1 MAAFPS
7 YDVEFYSDEVILDPY
22 PHHRAI
28 RDLGPVTWLSKN
40 ELYAIGRYDDV
51 RNALRADSI
60 LVSGKGVAANPIM
73 NKEEVPTTLIS
84 DGERHTLYKRTSMKP
99 IVAGAMKALRGRI
112 QESAVELVD
121 RLVDQKEFDTMRD
134 LAQFLP
140 LSIVAHLVGLPD
152 AGRENLLKWAA
163 ATFDALGS
171 LNKRAKV
178 GILGVKEVYDFIV
191 PLQREDVKPGL
202 WADQLFDAADAGT
215 IEHDEVH
222 GLMMDYIGPSL
233 DTTIFGIG
241 HMMFYLSQHQDQWQA
256 IRDDPELATGA
267 VNEALRMDAPIRAF
281 TRYVTEDFE
290 VGGVTIPKGGR
301 AVVIYGSANR
311 DERHYP
317 DPDRFDITRN
327 NGDHIGFGY
336 GVHKCMGVHLAKLEM
351 RILLEEL
358 AKKIERFE
366 CGEPKV
372 AMNNVLRGFESMPMR
387 LLA

>member
-1 MAAFPS
+1 MPTHPT
-7 YDVEFYSDEVILDPY
+7 YDVEFYCDEVILDPY
-22 PHHRAI
+22 PHYRAI
-28 RDLGPVTWLSKN
+28 RELGPVVWLSKN
-40 ELYAIGRYDDV
+40 ELFAIGRYDDV
-51 RNALRADSI
+51 RTALRADSI

-73 NKEEVPTTLIS
+73 NKEEVPTTLLS
-84 DGERHTLYKRTSMKP
+84 DGERHTRYKRTSMKP
-99 IVAGAMKALRGRI
+99 IVAGAMKELRGRI

-121 RLVDQKEFDTMRD
+121 RLVDMKSFDTMRD

-152 AGRENLLKWAA
+152 AGREKLLKWAA
-163 ATFDALGS
+163 DTFDALGS
-171 LNKRAKV
+171 LNKRAKK

-191 PLQREDVKPGL
+191 PLKRSDVKPGL
-202 WADQLFDAADAGT
+202 WADQLFDAADAGA
-215 IEHDEVH
+215 IQHEEVH

-241 HMMFYLSQHQDQWQA
+241 HMLHYLSKDQDQWKA
-256 IRDDPELATGA
+256 IRNDPELATGA

-281 TRYVTEDFE
+281 TRYVTEDIE
-290 VGGVTIPKGGR
+290 IGGVTLPKDSR
-301 AVVIYGSANR
+301 ALIIYGSANR

-317 DPDRFDITRN
+317 EPDRFDITRN

-351 RILLEEL
+351 RIMLEEL
-358 AKKIERFE
+358 AKRVERFE
-366 CGEPKV
+366 CGEPTV
-372 AMNNVLRGFESMPMR
+372 AMNNVLRGFSAMPMR